1 MVEDNLKDIII
12 ETYDY
17 YISILNVMLADM
29 SEISLNDIQ
38 DCLDELEVELE
49 RVKNNE
55 MSADCSK

>member
-49 RVKNNE
+49 RVKSNE
-55 MSADCSK
+55 MSANCSK

>member
-55 MSADCSK
+55 MSANCSK